1 MSFTF
6 PGGARRPVIDIN
18 SENLMFVWNLPRW
31 IDIGEI
37 KRSLQP
43 KYGRIKFV
51 ETFEAWRE
59 GRRMGQIILDFG
71 TYSSLSAFT
80 KALSN
85 KEEFNYEGVEFMCF
99 DPKIG
104 QKPFFNFVRQQTG
117 VDLLACEGVPPTF
130 EYKRKGPSTEREQ
143 QNPNTIPLRPR
154 VRDRD
159 SFTQPRGTERI
170 RYNRDDDDDNNG
182 RSNGAAQAV
191 PSPRGVGRGFGQ
203 ISSRFG
209 NRELPPPSDESK
221 RTAAFEKIG
230 SRFSNRELPPPSDES
245 KRTASDENEPE
256 QRNVRGDENRRVH
269 PIVEQR
275 NDKVEDEQNHR
286 TDSPLGDFGSNPP
299 SRNFAR
305 RISRPKPSFLGENR
319 SEGFFAAVDEIEE
332 NGGHVKEVSQSET
345 TAVDDTLLGM
355 DEDCTEDAEVDSAFG
370 GANEENDDEIGQEN
384 DDDVGQEQQQGKE
397 EGEER
402 DEGKGTPSADDD
414 GEEGANKSDG
424 RTTDSSFTQ
433 YREKSRSREDSVS
446 EDRDGH
452 GVTGVKNTLKIT
464 QLDFGFDI
472 SKILEALQTVGEVVR
487 FERLGKTSAAFTF
500 DDAAE
505 AANASVLVVDDLAAP
520 NAFFQLMTA
529 EEAYQYQ

>member
-99 DPKIG
+99 DSKIG

-130 EYKRKGPSTEREQ
+130 EYKRKGSSFEREQ
-143 QNPNTIPLRPR
+143 QNPNTISLRPR

-159 SFTQPRGTERI
+159 SPRGTERS
-170 RYNRDDDDDNNG
+170 RYNRDDDDGNNG
-182 RSNGAAQAV
+182 RPNGAAQAV
-191 PSPRGVGRGFGQ
+191 PSLRGVGRGFGQ
-203 ISSRFG
+203 IGSRFG

-230 SRFSNRELPPPSDES
+230 SRFGNRELPPPSDES
-245 KRTASDENEPE
+245 KRTAAFEKIGSRFGNRELPPPSDESKRTAAFEKIGSRFGNRELPPPSDESKRTAADENESE
-256 QRNVRGDENRRVH
+256 QRNGRGDENRRVH
-269 PIVEQR
+269 SIVEQG
-275 NDKVEDEQNHR
+275 NDKVEDEQTHR

-305 RISRPKPSFLGENR
+305 RISRPKPSFLGEKR
-319 SEGFFAAVDEIEE
+319 SEGFFAA
-332 NGGHVKEVSQSET
+332 
-345 TAVDDTLLGM
+345 
-355 DEDCTEDAEVDSAFG
+355 
-370 GANEENDDEIGQEN
+370 
-384 DDDVGQEQQQGKE
+384 GKIS
-397 EGEER
+397 
-402 DEGKGTPSADDD
+402 GTRKRRAIR
-414 GEEGANKSDG
+414 N
-424 RTTDSSFTQ
+424 
-433 YREKSRSREDSVS
+433 
-446 EDRDGH
+446 
-452 GVTGVKNTLKIT
+452 
-464 QLDFGFDI
+464 
-472 SKILEALQTVGEVVR
+472 
-487 FERLGKTSAAFTF
+487 
-500 DDAAE
+500 
-505 AANASVLVVDDLAAP
+505 
-520 NAFFQLMTA
+520 
-529 EEAYQYQ
+529 

>member
-99 DPKIG
+99 DSKIG

-130 EYKRKGPSTEREQ
+130 EYKRKGPSFEREQ

-159 SFTQPRGTERI
+159 SFAQPRGTERS
-170 RYNRDDDDDNNG
+170 RYNRDDDNNNG
-182 RSNGAAQAV
+182 RSNGAAQAM

-203 ISSRFG
+203 IGSRFG
-209 NRELPPPSDESK
+209 NRELPSDESK

-230 SRFSNRELPPPSDES
+230 SRFGNRELPSDES
-245 KRTASDENEPE
+245 KRAEADENEPE
-256 QRNVRGDENRRVH
+256 QRNGRGDENRPLH
-269 PIVEQR
+269 SIVEQG

-305 RISRPKPSFLGENR
+305 RISRPKPSFLGEKR

-332 NGGHVKEVSQSET
+332 NGGHVEEVTQSET

-384 DDDVGQEQQQGKE
+384 DSEVGQEQQQGKE
-397 EGEER
+397 ESEER
-402 DEGKGTPSADDD
+402 DDGKGTPSADDD

-452 GVTGVKNTLKIT
+452 GGAGVKNTLKIT

-520 NAFFQLMTA
+520 NAYFQLMTA